1 MVGEGGRIYTGREC
15 EDVRKQRTYLE
26 CLTSQAIFWVET
38 ALAAMMRS
46 PSFSLL
52 SSSITTR
59 NSPRAKASI
68 ASSIGSNA
76 KLSRTGTSSTSCG
89 REDDAVAGMSGKS
102 DGWVPFIFGAG
113 LEGFWEVER
122 DDSGWTARATGAM
135 AVNAARRLAGG
146 GKLWREVERRQNGA
160 DVGHGETNSR
170 IHEGWYGKYTRAGQK
185 R

>member
-1 MVGEGGRIYTGREC
+1 MGKGGRIYIGREC
-15 EDVRKQRTYLE
+15 EDVGNQRTYLE

-76 KLSRTGTSSTSCG
+76 KLSRTGTSGTSCG

-102 DGWVPFIFGAG
+102 SGWVPFILIAG
-113 LEGFWEVER
+113 LDGVWEVER
-122 DDSGWTARATGAM
+122 DDEDLVISRFATLRVDDKENDCPSVQRTFEGRSH
-135 AVNAARRLAGG
+135 RRNT
-146 GKLWREVERRQNGA
+146 RRYNP
-160 DVGHGETNSR
+160 
-170 IHEGWYGKYTRAGQK
+170 Y
-185 R
+185 